1 MADTKLFSCRYGQ
14 CDYQS
19 TQFAHTWD
27 KHRLDRN
34 LKYICRISSCTSSYT
49 NHRYAKAKHSCFF
62 DKHMEFFKNKS
73 VPSYDGEEFLYGN
86 GEEGQPH
93 SNEQAGN
100 EGSEMNDDDDDNDF
114 ELCKN
119 IDCDDVIAEMLL
131 DLRENHNVTTS
142 TTRIMSEKFLALLKL
157 DRKIFSSMIR
167 KSLKN
172 KSEIDTEILIILN
185 SKSTFFQSCLRFCGQ
200 KALPNFIMTKSGF
213 VEPEERVI
221 GYDHET

>member
-19 TQFAHTWD
+19 TQFARTWD

-49 NHRYAKAKHSCFF
+49 NHKHTKAKHSCFF
-62 DKHMEFFKNKS
+62 DKHMKFFKNKF
-73 VPSYDGEEFLYGN
+73 VPSCDGEEFLYGN

-100 EGSEMNDDDDDNDF
+100 EGSEMNDDDDDNYF
-114 ELCKN
+114 ELYKN

-142 TTRIMSEKFLALLKL
+142 TTRIMSENFLALLKL
-157 DRKIFSSMIR
+157 DRKSFH
-167 KSLKN
+167 
-172 KSEIDTEILIILN
+172 
-185 SKSTFFQSCLRFCGQ
+185 Q
-200 KALPNFIMTKSGF
+200 
-213 VEPEERVI
+213 
-221 GYDHET
+221 